1 MDGPI
6 LKDEQMKMKVHAYD
20 DGRGLDEMK
29 KRRHHENDEDDE
41 DDEDVLVFHHHHVHQ
56 EDDECNYDEIF
67 DGIFPY
73 ENLLF

>member
-1 MDGPI
+1 MDGQI

-29 KRRHHENDEDDE
+29 KRHHENDE

-56 EDDECNYDEIF
+56 EDDEYNYDEVF
-67 DGIFPY
+67 NGIFLCR
-73 ENLLF
+73 NFLF